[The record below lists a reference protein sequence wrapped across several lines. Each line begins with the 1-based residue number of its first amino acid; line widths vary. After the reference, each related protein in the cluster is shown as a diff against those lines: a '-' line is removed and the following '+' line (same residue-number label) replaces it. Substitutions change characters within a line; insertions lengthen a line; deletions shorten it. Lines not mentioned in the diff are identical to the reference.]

1 MSNPQSGDTLP
12 RPETQGSR
20 PTAHPHIA
28 TDVSLYCDAMNEM
41 LLAGGG
47 QSSRDKR
54 AMLSGASVFFDWGE
68 AMPAEALRFAS
79 SLAND
84 DGVNAPESM
93 ALCLAHL
100 GACRGLGMRL
110 PFDLSMGWTTEMD
123 GKGGMESIL
132 QPSMTVA
139 QDRYREAIV
148 GFGRL
153 PGDFHLAASVFMGMI
168 SSHWTE
174 KNYAD
179 DRREEPQLDPHR
191 MLDDTLGEMAS
202 SLYHFDLKA
211 GSGDF
216 ARIKAY
222 ADEALLQATLQE
234 LIKDPATPRI
244 GGLRL

>member
-1 MSNPQSGDTLP
+1 
-12 RPETQGSR
+12 
-20 PTAHPHIA
+20 
-28 TDVSLYCDAMNEM
+28 
-41 LLAGGG
+41 
-47 QSSRDKR
+47 
-54 AMLSGASVFFDWGE
+54 
-68 AMPAEALRFAS
+68 
-79 SLAND
+79 
-84 DGVNAPESM
+84 M

-110 PFDLSMGWTTEMD
+110 PFDLSMGWATEMD

-148 GFGRL
+148 GFGRR
-153 PGDFHLAASVFMGMI
+153 PGDFHLAASVFMEMI
-168 SSHWTE
+168 DSHWTE

-216 ARIKAY
+216 TRIKAC

-234 LIKDPATPRI
+234 LIKDLATPRI
-244 GGLRL
+244 GELRL